1 MYVNQSAGL
10 SAYEAKSQLPNAV
23 ALQMMYYADYFTESI
38 LGIWEETLK
47 SVVREGFTNT
57 TR

>member
-1 MYVNQSAGL
+1 MRQPLV
-10 SAYEAKSQLPNAV
+10 
-23 ALQMMYYADYFTESI
+23 LQMNYYADYFTESI

-57 TR
+57 TRCALDSS